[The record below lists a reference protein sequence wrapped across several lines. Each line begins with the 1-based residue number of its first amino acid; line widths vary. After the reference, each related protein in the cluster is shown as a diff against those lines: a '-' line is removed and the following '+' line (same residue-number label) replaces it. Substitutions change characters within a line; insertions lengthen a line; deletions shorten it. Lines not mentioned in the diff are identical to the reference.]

1 MLVLFGVHPASTALA
16 AVVTYRV
23 LSLWIPA
30 IIGTAAF
37 ASLRREIGKP
47 LRPQPGG
54 IAGA

>member
-1 MLVLFGVHPASTALA
+1 MALA
-16 AVVTYRV
+16 AVLTYRV

-37 ASLRREIGKP
+37 TSLRREIGKP

-54 IAGA
+54 AAGT